1 MSWRFDPI
9 KIDLVWTETV
19 DDLINNTLIEL
30 GTFESDITIDTG
42 DRNNDSSIIDQGERI
57 I

>member
-19 DDLINNTLIEL
+19 DELVDNATIDL
-30 GTFESDITIDTG
+30 GTFEGDITIDTG